1 LKNDGIGV
9 FGFMVFYQEMAISVR
24 NVGMILRRL
33 RAKEMDAG
41 LSSLRFIGS
50 YPGSLVRMEKGSG
63 CLVS

>member
-1 LKNDGIGV
+1 
-9 FGFMVFYQEMAISVR
+9 MVFYQEMAISVR